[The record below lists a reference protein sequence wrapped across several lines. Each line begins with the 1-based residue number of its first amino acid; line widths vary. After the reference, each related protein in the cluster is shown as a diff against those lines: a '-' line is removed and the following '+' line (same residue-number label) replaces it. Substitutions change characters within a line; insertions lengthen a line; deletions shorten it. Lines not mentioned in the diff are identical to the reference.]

1 MQTIIPLTFI
11 VPLCVNAE
19 RTDKSPLENLAANAI
34 FDPNVLRIIAAFMVS
49 LLFFVSAR

>member
-1 MQTIIPLTFI
+1 MQTIIPLTFL

-19 RTDKSPLENLAANAI
+19 RTDKSPLANLATNAI

-49 LLFFVSAR
+49 FFIS